1 MAQTFHQVWQLENKQ
16 EEKRLAVFLTR
27 ADSSPNRF
35 SKTTYVVLSFEKKE
49 KLSLFSPHSQLQP
62 FFLAFRVSGILLL
75 MAALCN
81 QSITITELSSTS
93 RVVPALSLYPVFS
106 LPSTSGHGRPLFPMT
121 EPTNEMQHTGKETQ
135 HHHYYMFAYVHIY
148 VKMPFYAVNHN
159 FSLTIYWLVT
169 PNKTSNHN

>member
-62 FFLAFRVSGILLL
+62 FFLAFLVSGILLL

-81 QSITITELSSTS
+81 QSIAITELSSTP
-93 RVVPALSLYPVFS
+93 RVVPALSLSIPFS
-106 LPSTSGHGRPLFPMT
+106 LYRLKQAMADPSFLRQSKQMKCSIQVKKLNISIIIYLHMFLF
-121 EPTNEMQHTGKETQ
+121 K
-135 HHHYYMFAYVHIY
+135 
-148 VKMPFYAVNHN
+148 
-159 FSLTIYWLVT
+159 
-169 PNKTSNHN
+169 